1 MAARRGSKSQKM
13 AAKLEAT
20 TILET
25 SRASKGGRKKRLY
38 MPIIIDE
45 KSVNSVKRSA
55 DVPLDPK
62 PGTKKIRELSPKPK
76 LEFSSSTPTVSSV
89 ASKRARTTRN

>member
-1 MAARRGSKSQKM
+1 M

-62 PGTKKIRELSPKPK
+62 PGTKKIRELSPK
-76 LEFSSSTPTVSSV
+76 LEFLSSTPTVSSV
-89 ASKRARTTRN
+89 ASRRARTTRN

>member
-55 DVPLDPK
+55 ELPLDP
-62 PGTKKIRELSPKPK
+62 KKIRELSPKPK

-89 ASKRARTTRN
+89 ASRRARTTRN